1 MDSDQLRFLLLVLGV
16 ALVVGIYLWDRY
28 KRSRR
33 DGPAIKMA
41 RNLKEPDFDL
51 PEIDDDV
58 GEVRVRRSHSEPDNE
73 PFIEMPVETE
83 PAPESAPPPELQ
95 PESLKAEGPAES
107 DELQVEDQKVEKSA
121 DIDNGAAGGLSELG
135 LRLDQ
140 PLSPEKLE
148 NIPVLEEGMTANAE
162 SQFTLDLEFN
172 AHSDSDYLSLDPA
185 LMDEVPRH
193 IVQINVMSKGRPFTA
208 AQIQNAA
215 AQVDL
220 KYGEMRIYHRETDAG
235 QVLFSMASV
244 VEPGTFPK
252 GGDEQFS
259 TPGMSLFTQLPG
271 VRDGLAIYADM
282 LFTAERLSAILDAVL
297 QDERRHKL
305 TRQSIEHTR
314 EGILEHRRQIQ
325 LLRSRH

>member
-1 MDSDQLRFLLLVLGV
+1 MDSDQLRLVLLVLGV

-33 DGPAIKMA
+33 DGPPIKMA
-41 RNLKEPDFDL
+41 RNLKEPQFDL

-58 GEVRVRRSHSEPDNE
+58 GEVRVRSRRQEHKEE
-73 PFIEMPVETE
+73 PFIESTPVSSTRQDEPGAPDFDTE
-83 PAPESAPPPELQ
+83 QAEKAQTPEPQPAVSRPDVGD
-95 PESLKAEGPAES
+95 AEKPAKRS
-107 DELQVEDQKVEKSA
+107 
-121 DIDNGAAGGLSELG
+121 LSELG
-135 LRLDQ
+135 IQLDD
-140 PLSPEKLE
+140 PMSAGMESDTALPD
-148 NIPVLEEGMTANAE
+148 EGMTANRE

-172 AHSDSDYLSLDPA
+172 AHGDSDYLSLDPA
-185 LMDEVPRH
+185 LMNEVPRL
-193 IVQINVMSKGRPFTA
+193 IVQLNVMHKEHPFTA
-208 AQIQNAA
+208 AQIQAA
-215 AQVDL
+215 AAEVDL
-220 KYGEMRIYHRETDAG
+220 KYGEMNIYHRETDAG

-252 GGDEQFS
+252 GTDESFS
-259 TPGMSLFTQLPG
+259 TPGMTLFTQLPG
-271 VRDGLAIYADM
+271 ARDGLAIYADM

-305 TRQSIEHTR
+305 TKQSIEHTR

>member
-1 MDSDQLRFLLLVLGV
+1 MDSDQLRILLLVLGV

-33 DGPAIKMA
+33 DGPPIKMA
-41 RNLKEPDFDL
+41 RNLKEPEFDL

-58 GEVRVRRSHSEPDNE
+58 GEVRVRSHRQETKEE
-73 PFIEMPVETE
+73 PFIEVTPASPEDR
-83 PAPESAPPPELQ
+83 APEPKEVEEVPVVDEHEQQHEQKQSAVNRPLDSDAGQ
-95 PESLKAEGPAES
+95 PARRT
-107 DELQVEDQKVEKSA
+107 
-121 DIDNGAAGGLSELG
+121 LSELG
-135 LRLDQ
+135 IQLDG
-140 PLSPEKLE
+140 PISSEAEPASAMLDES
-148 NIPVLEEGMTANAE
+148 MTANRE

-172 AHSDSDYLSLDPA
+172 AHGDSDYLSLDPA
-185 LMDEVPRH
+185 LMNEVPRL
-193 IVQINVMSKGRPFTA
+193 IVQINVMHKDRPFTA
-208 AQIQNAA
+208 AKIQAA
-215 AQVDL
+215 AAEVDL
-220 KYGEMRIYHRETDAG
+220 KYGEMNIYHRETDAG

-252 GGDEQFS
+252 GKDESFS
-259 TPGMSLFTQLPG
+259 TPGMTLFTQLPG
-271 VRDGLAIYADM
+271 ARDGLAIYADM

-305 TRQSIEHTR
+305 TKQSIEHTR